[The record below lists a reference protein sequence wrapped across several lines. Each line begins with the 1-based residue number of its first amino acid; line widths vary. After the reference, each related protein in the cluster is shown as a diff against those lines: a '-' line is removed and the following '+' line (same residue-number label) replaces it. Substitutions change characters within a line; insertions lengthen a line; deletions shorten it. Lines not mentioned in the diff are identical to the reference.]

1 MFHKMGIKTL
11 IAATFSVVALFF
23 CVTNVDAA
31 RMDMVDVSIITEI

>member
-23 CVTNVDAA
+23 ALLTLMLHVWTWL
-31 RMDMVDVSIITEI
+31 MFQIITEI